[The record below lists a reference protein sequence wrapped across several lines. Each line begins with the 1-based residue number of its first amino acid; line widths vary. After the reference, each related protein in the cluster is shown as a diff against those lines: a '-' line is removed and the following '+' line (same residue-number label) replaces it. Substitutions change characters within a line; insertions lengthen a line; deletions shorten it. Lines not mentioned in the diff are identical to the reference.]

1 MRFEY
6 GDDTP
11 VTRRGRAAEGCRNG
25 GFAKEP
31 TATEMAGGALSL
43 SLLTCRRGNRY
54 TFLPTTARST
64 ARPLARQLRGRWG
77 TALSATSPAA
87 SADAEDDTARPPG
100 RLREGRTRRRR
111 RRLQLR
117 EERREREKGRASRG
131 NEPSWRRRRPVDRP
145 TGRKRTHRLT
155 DRRTERGGG
164 EESVAVTH
172 GGRREGTE
180 GRADDGGTRRE
191 GRKSVYK

>member
-1 MRFEY
+1 M
-6 GDDTP
+6 
-11 VTRRGRAAEGCRNG
+11 RRG
-25 GFAKEP
+25 
-31 TATEMAGGALSL
+31 
-43 SLLTCRRGNRY
+43 
-54 TFLPTTARST
+54 
-64 ARPLARQLRGRWG
+64 
-77 TALSATSPAA
+77 
-87 SADAEDDTARPPG
+87 
-100 RLREGRTRRRR
+100 
-111 RRLQLR
+111 
-117 EERREREKGRASRG
+117 EREKGRASRG

-180 GRADDGGTRRE
+180 GRADDGGTRKE